1 MEGESHTQ
9 GSRSFSVPGVPGDG
23 EYEFGIL
30 DVSPGCR
37 YGLRVGVPDW

>member
-1 MEGESHTQ
+1 MERESHTQ

-30 DVSPGCR
+30 DESPGCG
-37 YGLRVGVPDW
+37 YGLRVGVPEW